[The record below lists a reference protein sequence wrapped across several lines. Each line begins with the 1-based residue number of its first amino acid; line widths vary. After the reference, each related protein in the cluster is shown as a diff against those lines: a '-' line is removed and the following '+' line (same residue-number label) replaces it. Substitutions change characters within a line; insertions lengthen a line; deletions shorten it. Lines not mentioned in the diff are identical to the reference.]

1 MCDKPSIELL
11 HCVKYFVFSLSLSC
25 SKMQLGTLS
34 GTLCVCCGAITK
46 VAVDRVY
53 VQEYYLNFLGETPL
67 EQRVGPLG
75 LNVEDLKEEGRQSKV

>member
-1 MCDKPSIELL
+1 
-11 HCVKYFVFSLSLSC
+11 
-25 SKMQLGTLS
+25 
-34 GTLCVCCGAITK
+34 VCCGAITK